1 MNLGRAAHKCT
12 CARKNEVRI
21 IGQQVANSQHQA
33 DVQERETLRKHP
45 DKEGRG

>member
-12 CARKNEVRI
+12 CAGKNKVRI
-21 IGQQVANSQHQA
+21 IGQQVA
-33 DVQERETLRKHP
+33 TRKHP